1 MNIKITDSMM
11 RSQSLKSKVKRYWRA
26 MNDSIE
32 G

>member
-1 MNIKITDSMM
+1 MNIKTPDNMM

-26 MNDSIE
+26 MHDSIE